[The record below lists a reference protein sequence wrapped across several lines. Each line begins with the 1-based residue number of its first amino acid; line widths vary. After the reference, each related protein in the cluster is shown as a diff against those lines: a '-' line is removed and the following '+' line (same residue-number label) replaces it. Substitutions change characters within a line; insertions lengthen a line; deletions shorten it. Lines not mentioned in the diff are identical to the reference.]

1 MPERMDTVPMKKR
14 VTPKPTVPTKRV
26 PRPIIALAAP
36 STMQPQITIKREL
49 KGGEIGWNLTVPAST
64 IERSLERAVA
74 TARRLV
80 IECIGIETLERNLR
94 AAHQSDLTEK
104 LEASLVRKR
113 LEQNEKEAGQ

>member
-1 MPERMDTVPMKKR
+1 MTKKAM
-14 VTPKPTVPTKRV
+14 TPKTTRPAKMPIRRV
-26 PRPIIALAAP
+26 PRPIVALAAP

-80 IECIGIETLERNLR
+80 MECIGIETLERSL
-94 AAHQSDLTEK
+94 EK
-104 LEASLVRKR
+104 AKPA
-113 LEQNEKEAGQ
+113 KEEGGQ